1 MGRDSQRIEQIQ
13 RGCPLEDIS
22 RAASP
27 KVGPKGMALEPSD
40 LDLVTRHLQGEDKAF
55 ELLVRRYQRRVYGL
69 ALGILRS
76 REDALD
82 ATQEA
87 FIRVHKNIVRFER
100 SASFHTW
107 LHRIVVNLCIDQ
119 LRRAGRYKAVEY
131 EDGLDHT
138 GDGLLADPIVP
149 TRLGTDPSRALE
161 DKETLDAIRAGLD
174 TLSPNH
180 RAVLLLRE
188 VEGLSY
194 SEMAKIMRCSK
205 GTIMSRLF
213 HARKRMQHFLRNAL
227 NVEKGS
233 DV

>member
-1 MGRDSQRIEQIQ
+1 M
-13 RGCPLEDIS
+13 
-22 RAASP
+22 
-27 KVGPKGMALEPSD
+27 EPSD
-40 LDLVTRHLQGEDKAF
+40 LDLVSRHQQGDEKAF
-55 ELLVRRYQRRVYGL
+55 ELLVRRYQRRVFGL

-87 FIRVHKNIVRFER
+87 FLRIHRNIHRYER
-100 SASFHTW
+100 TASFHTW

-119 LRRAGRYKAVEY
+119 LRRSGRSKSVEY
-131 EDGLDHT
+131 DDGFDRSEETLS
-138 GDGLLADPIVP
+138 ADPIVP
-149 TRLGTDPSRALE
+149 SRLGTDPVRALE
-161 DKETLDAIRAGLD
+161 DKQTIEAIHAGLE

-194 SEMAKIMRCSK
+194 SEMAKIMKCSK

-213 HARKRMQHFLRNAL
+213 HARKRMQAYLRNAL
-227 NVEKGS
+227 NEGRGS
-233 DV
+233 NV

>member
-1 MGRDSQRIEQIQ
+1 
-13 RGCPLEDIS
+13 
-22 RAASP
+22 
-27 KVGPKGMALEPSD
+27 LEPSD
-40 LDLVTRHLQGEDKAF
+40 LDLVTRSQAGDQKAF
-55 ELLVRRYQRRVYGL
+55 ELLVRRYQRRIFGL

-87 FIRVHKNIVRFER
+87 FLKVHRNIHRYER

-107 LHRIVVNLCIDQ
+107 LHRIVVNQCIDQ
-119 LRRAGRYKAVEY
+119 LRRSGRTQMVEY
-131 EDGLDHT
+131 DDGFDRSEGALS
-138 GDGLLADPIVP
+138 ADPIVP
-149 TRLGTDPSRALE
+149 SRQGSDPARALQ
-161 DKETLDAIRAGLD
+161 DKQTIEAIHAGLQ

-194 SEMAKIMRCSK
+194 TEMAKIMKCSK

-213 HARKRMQHFLRNAL
+213 HARKRMQSYLIKAL
-227 NVEKGS
+227 NEGPGS
-233 DV
+233 SV